1 LKFSAKRRT
10 EIARKAWRT
19 RKKRRP
25 SIDAHEHSRKALT
38 FSQVKLDK
46 MGYKWK
52 VPLLSR
58 KGYEYKGIVDLVAIK
73 RNNRRPD
80 QLEIM
85 LVQVKGGRGRV
96 TTDEIERLKKAKHEL
111 RIRLAGA
118 EMPGTRVRIF
128 SIPS

>member
-1 LKFSAKRRT
+1 
-10 EIARKAWRT
+10 
-19 RKKRRP
+19 
-25 SIDAHEHSRKALT
+25 
-38 FSQVKLDK
+38 
-46 MGYKWK
+46 
-52 VPLLSR
+52 
-58 KGYEYKGIVDLVAIK
+58 
-73 RNNRRPD
+73 
-80 QLEIM
+80 M